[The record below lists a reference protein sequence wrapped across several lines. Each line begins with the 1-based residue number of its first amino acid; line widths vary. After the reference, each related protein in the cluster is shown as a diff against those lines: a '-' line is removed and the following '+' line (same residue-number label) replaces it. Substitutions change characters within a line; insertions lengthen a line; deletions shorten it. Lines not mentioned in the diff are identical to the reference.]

1 MPINGR
7 AMAFYG
13 LLLIDIRPNAT
24 VLISHNRALTYGG
37 GIYVDDYTTPF
48 SRLDVFLSLHFNIH
62 MQTAF
67 VGTWSLLTTL
77 LERLAVK

>member
-1 MPINGR
+1 
-7 AMAFYG
+7 MAFYG
-13 LLLIDIRPNAT
+13 LSLIDIRPNAT

-37 GIYVDDYTTPF
+37 GIYVDENNDYTTPF
-48 SRLDVFLSLHFNIH
+48 IRLDVFLSLHFNIH

-77 LERLAVK
+77 LERLAVN